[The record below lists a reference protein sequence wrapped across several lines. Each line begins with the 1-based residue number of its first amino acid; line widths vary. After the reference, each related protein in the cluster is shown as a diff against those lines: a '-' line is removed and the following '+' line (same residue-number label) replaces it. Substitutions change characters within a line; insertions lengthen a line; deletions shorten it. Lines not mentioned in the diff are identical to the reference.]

1 MKIRTDFV
9 TNSSSSG
16 YVVITVVDENGES
29 VYYEYEYDSG
39 YGGYFWNRYLPITF
53 LTRSQPSQS
62 GSELMKDIRYLV
74 GDSVL
79 KTQEGKQ
86 FVNAVK
92 ELKAVRA
99 YSIEEKTQYDTGGED
114 SAEYSIR
121 CSTSLQMGDYSYSRY
136 SEDELGKILKDV
148 RKGNPKLDI
157 AYEIDHDPAKGED
170 YYEKDPQIV
179 FEGKTFAFSGV
190 GGSGEVDEH
199 HPIVIRVLQRGG
211 VLSKKVTEKTDY
223 LIVNPGN
230 GRSSKIDG
238 AVELQN
244 EGSDI
249 KIVLLKDLRKILE
262 QPIQSKTTIES
273 IIDRMSLFDKI
284 ENMEPTYHSTCLY
297 FGAFRNDATGLTWL
311 EKPIANISGRDTAS
325 STPIGQSLLE
335 KEERNKLWRAMGA
348 LFQQYGWNPAELE
361 NYVEEINMFKSPFD
375 RKFIVVGDITVE
387 RFAAGELQDEYAKLE
402 EYKQKYKVSVYAES
416 NFFSIGKNHYAP
428 FPKIQLDSIK
438 GLTVCCKGEFKKGRV
453 FQNNCIKAHGGIH
466 QSGFPTKATDV
477 FVISDETFESCSCT
491 SIRLADS
498 IEKCWKS
505 YQKTGRPLLFTESDF
520 TALGFFT
527 MPGGRKNGKRK

>member
-16 YVVITVVDENGES
+16 YVVITVVDENGKS
-29 VYYEYEYDSG
+29 VDYEYEYDSG
-39 YGGYFWNRYLPITF
+39 YGGYFWNGDLPYGCKTC
-53 LTRSQPSQS
+53 SQWTQS
-62 GSELMKDIRYLV
+62 GSELIKRIQYLV
-74 GDSVL
+74 DDTVL
-79 KTQEGKQ
+79 ATQEGKR
-86 FVNAVK
+86 FISAVK
-92 ELKAVRA
+92 ELKAVRT
-99 YSIEEKTQYDTGGED
+99 YSIAEKTHYDTGGED
-114 SAEYSIR
+114 SAEYTLR
-121 CSTSLQMGDYSYSRY
+121 YSTPQQMGDYSYARY
-136 SEDELGKILKDV
+136 SEDELGKVHIDIHE
-148 RKGNPKLDI
+148 GNPRLDV
-157 AYEIDHDPAKGED
+157 ADEIDNDPAEGED
-170 YYEKDPQIV
+170 YYETDPQID
-179 FEGKTFAFSGV
+179 FEGKMFAFGGV
-190 GGSGEVDEH
+190 GGSGAVDEH
-199 HPIVIRVLQRGG
+199 HPVVVRVMQRGG
-211 VLSKKVTEKTDY
+211 LLSKKVTETTDY
-223 LIVNPGN
+223 LIVNPGLC
-230 GRSSKIDG
+230 RSSKIDG
-238 AVELQN
+238 AIELQKKGCN
-244 EGSDI
+244 I
-249 KIVLLKDLRKILE
+249 KIILLKDLRKILE

-311 EKPIANISGRDTAS
+311 EKPIANISGGDTAS

-361 NYVEEINMFKSPFD
+361 SYVEEINMFKSPFD

-387 RFAAGELQDEYAKLE
+387 RFAAGELEEEYQKLE
-402 EYKQKYKVSVYAES
+402 EYKKKYKVGVYAES
-416 NFFSIGKNHYAP
+416 DFFSIGKNHYAP
-428 FPKIQLDSIK
+428 FPKIQLDSIA

-527 MPGGRKNGKRK
+527 MPGGKKKQK